1 MPKLVIDNR
10 EINVPPQTKVIEAAE
25 RLGIMIPRFCY
36 HPALGPVGACRVCAV
51 KFLQGPFKGV
61 QMSCMIDAQDGMVV
75 STTDEEAVDFRKH
88 VIEWLMLSHPH
99 DCPVCDEGG
108 HCLLQDMTISGGHG
122 LRRFLGKKR
131 THHDQY
137 LGPLI
142 QHEMNR
148 CIQCYRC
155 SRYYRQFT
163 GYNDLGVMGSAG
175 RVYFGRYRP
184 GTLES
189 PFAGN
194 LIDICP
200 TGVYTDRP
208 SRFKGRRWDFERSPS
223 VCINC
228 CLGCHTVVSA
238 RYREIV
244 CQEARYS
251 PTVNG
256 YFICDR
262 GRYGFYYTGLPDRPR
277 TGRIDDRAVS
287 PDEALGHAGQA
298 LERISAASGAGAV
311 ACVGSTR
318 SSLETM
324 AMLHH
329 LCRLKGWRGPAAWA
343 NQSRA
348 YKARTAASR
357 LDAKLAVS
365 LSELEQADF
374 ILVLGAD
381 PVNEAP
387 MAALAM
393 RQAHRGGARVM
404 VIDPRP
410 VFLPFEFQHL
420 PASPRHL
427 VSALGLLIKFIVSD
441 DAAATLDRSTAEF
454 VDRIDDLSFP
464 NPQAIKAIA
473 QDLAASQRPVVV
485 CGTDIVFDHIP
496 DLAADL
502 ARLLSTGDRQA
513 GLFYLLPGANAFAA
527 ALLCK
532 TDESLEKLLADIE
545 NGTIRALILVESNPL
560 RSYPDV
566 RRLTSALQKLDLIIA
581 MDYVDSPALQT
592 AHVVVPTASIFEA
605 GGLFINQEGRV
616 QLADR
621 AFTGGRPI
629 AQISGGDHP
638 PRSFR
643 PDIPGGVLPSG
654 EQALAR
660 LTEIHDRDKARASN
674 ADILTRLAEVNPVFA
689 DLPATDQWPP
699 DGLRI
704 IPPDDKSR
712 AVSSDWKSSA
722 EEPTVADD
730 EFELLLVD
738 WTFGTE
744 ELSSASPCLDQ
755 HQSEPCLFMQAQDA
769 NSLGLDHGD
778 RIVIQSNGEQLEVPL
793 CVAENMAAGIL
804 ILPRHHKIAWQ
815 KLGAQR
821 PRLGKDQILK
831 TTNPSGR

>member
-1 MPKLVIDNR
+1 MPKLIIDNR
-10 EINVPPQTKVIEAAE
+10 EIDVPPQTKVIEAAE
-25 RLGIMIPRFCY
+25 RLGIVIPRFCY
-36 HPALGPVGACRVCAV
+36 HPALGSVGACRVCAV

-108 HCLLQDMTISGGHG
+108 HCLLQDMTVSGGHG

-131 THHDQY
+131 THNDQY

-155 SRYYRQFT
+155 SRYYRQFA
-163 GYNDLGVMGSAG
+163 GYNDLGVMGCAS
-175 RVYFGRYRP
+175 RVYFGRYRS

-200 TGVYTDRP
+200 TGVYTDKP
-208 SRFKGRRWDFERSPS
+208 SRFKGRRWEFDRSPS

-228 CLGCHTVVSA
+228 SLGCHTVVSA

-244 CQEARYS
+244 RQEARYS
-251 PTVNG
+251 PNVNG

-262 GRYGFYYTGLPDRPR
+262 GRYGFYYAGLKDRPR
-277 TGRIDDRAVS
+277 TGRIGDRAVS
-287 PDEALGHAGQA
+287 PDEALRKAREE
-298 LERISAASGAGAV
+298 LDRISNASGAGAV

-318 SSLETM
+318 NSLETM

-329 LCRLKGWRGPAAWA
+329 LCRLKGFRGPAIWA
-343 NQSRA
+343 NQSMA
-348 YKARTAASR
+348 HKARTSVSR

-365 LSELEQADF
+365 LSELEQADY

-381 PVNEAP
+381 PLNEAP
-387 MAALAM
+387 MAALTM
-393 RQAHRGGARVM
+393 RQAHSGGARIT

-410 VFLPFEFQHL
+410 VFLPFDFQHL
-420 PASPRHL
+420 PAAPRDL
-427 VSALGLLIKFIVSD
+427 VSALGLLIKYTVSD
-441 DAAATLDRSTAEF
+441 DTAATIDRSTAEF
-454 VDRIDDLSFP
+454 VDRIDDLSFQ

-473 QDLAASQRPVVV
+473 RELAASKRPVLV
-485 CGTDIVFDHIP
+485 CGTDIVLDHTP

-502 ARLLSTGDRQA
+502 ALLLSAGDRQT

-527 ALLCK
+527 ALLCE
-532 TDESLEKLLADIE
+532 TDKSLEKLLADIE
-545 NGTIRALILVESNPL
+545 NDIIRALILVESNPL
-560 RSYPDV
+560 KSFPDV
-566 RRLTSALQKLDLIIA
+566 RRLTSALQKLDLIVA
-581 MDYVDSPALQT
+581 MDYVDTPALQT
-592 AHVVVPTASIFEA
+592 AHIVVPTATIFET

-616 QLADR
+616 QPASR
-621 AFTGGRPI
+621 AFTGGQPI
-629 AQISGGDHP
+629 AQVSGGDHP

-643 PDIPGGVLPSG
+643 REIPGGDIPSG
-654 EQALAR
+654 GQALAK
-660 LTEIHDRDKARASN
+660 LIDIPDPGKARVSYTE
-674 ADILTRLAEVNPVFA
+674 ILTRLAEINPVFA
-689 DLPATDQWPP
+689 DLPAADQWPQ

-704 IPPDDKSR
+704 IPTDDKSR
-712 AVSSDWKSSA
+712 AISFERKSSPEKTTA
-722 EEPTVADD
+722 ASDG
-730 EFELLLVD
+730 FEMLLVD

-744 ELSSASPCLDQ
+744 ELSSVSPCLDQ
-755 HQSEPCLFMQAQDA
+755 RQSQPCLFMQAEDA
-769 NSLGLDHGD
+769 NSLDLGQDD
-778 RIVIQSNGEQLEVPL
+778 RVVIRSNGEELEVDL
-793 CVAENMAAGIL
+793 CVVDNMAPGIL

-815 KLGAQR
+815 KLGAER

-831 TTNPSGR
+831 TTNAGER

>member
-1 MPKLVIDNR
+1 MPKLIIDNQ
-10 EINVPPQTKVIEAAE
+10 EIDVPPQTKVIEAAE

-36 HPALGPVGACRVCAV
+36 HPALGSVGACRVCAV

-61 QMSCMIDAQDGMVV
+61 QMSCMIDAQDGMVAA
-75 STTDEEAVDFRKH
+75 TTDEEASDFRKH
-88 VIEWLMLSHPH
+88 VIEWLMLNHPH

-108 HCLLQDMTISGGHG
+108 HCLLQDMTVSGGHG
-122 LRRFLGKKR
+122 LRRYLGKKR

-155 SRYYRQFT
+155 SRYYREFA
-163 GYNDLGVMGSAG
+163 GYSDLGVMGCAN

-200 TGVYTDRP
+200 TGVYTDKP

-228 CLGCHTVVSA
+228 SLGCLTVVSA

-244 CQEARYS
+244 RQEARFS
-251 PTVNG
+251 PVVNG

-262 GRYGFYYTGLPDRPR
+262 GRYGSYYTGLEDRPR

-287 PDEALGHAGQA
+287 PVEALRKAREK
-298 LERISAASGAGAV
+298 LDRISNASGAGAV

-318 SSLETM
+318 NSLETM

-329 LCRLKGWRGPAAWA
+329 LCRLKGWRGPVIWA
-343 NQSRA
+343 NQSMA
-348 YKARTAASR
+348 LKVRTAASN
-357 LDAKLAVS
+357 LEAKLTVS
-365 LSELEQADF
+365 LRELEQADY

-387 MAALAM
+387 MSALAM
-393 RQAHRGGARVM
+393 RQACRGGARIA

-410 VFLPFEFQHL
+410 VTLPFDFQHL
-420 PASPRHL
+420 PAAPQDL
-427 VSALGLLIKFIVSD
+427 DSALGLLIQQAVSR
-441 DAAATLDRSTAEF
+441 DAVAIGRPAVEF
-454 VDRIDDLSFP
+454 VDRIADLSFP
-464 NPQAIKAIA
+464 ITQVIKTIA

-485 CGTDIVFDHIP
+485 CGTEIVFDHIP
-496 DLAADL
+496 DLVADL
-502 ARLLSTGDRQA
+502 AHLLSAGDRQA

-527 ALLCK
+527 ALLCN
-532 TDESLEKLLADIE
+532 TDESLEKLLTDIE

-560 RSYPDV
+560 WSFPDV
-566 RRLTSALQKLDLIIA
+566 RRLSSALQKLDLIVA
-581 MDYVDSPALQT
+581 MDYVNTPALQT
-592 AHVVVPTASIFEA
+592 AHIVVPTATIFEA

-616 QLADR
+616 QPATKS
-621 AFTGGRPI
+621 FTGGRPI
-629 AQISGGDHP
+629 SQISGGDHP

-643 PDIPGGVLPSG
+643 RDIPGGELPSG
-654 EQALAR
+654 GQALAK
-660 LTEIHDRDKARASN
+660 LAEIPDPGKAHPSH
-674 ADILTRLAEVNPVFA
+674 ADILARLAEINPTFA
-689 DLPATDQWPP
+689 DLPAADPWPE

-704 IPPDDKSR
+704 SPTNEKSR
-712 AVSSDWKSSA
+712 AWKYDWKSPPEDTTAA
-722 EEPTVADD
+722 EDG
-730 EFELLLVD
+730 FQLLLVD
-738 WTFGTE
+738 WIFGTE

-755 HQSEPCLFMQAQDA
+755 RQSEPCLFMHADDA
-769 NSLGLDHGD
+769 NSLDLDHGD
-778 RIVIQSNGEQLEVPL
+778 RVVIQSKGGELEVPL
-793 CVAENMAAGIL
+793 CVVENMAPGIL
-804 ILPRHHKIAWQ
+804 ILPRHHQIAWQ
-815 KLGAQR
+815 TLGAKR
-821 PRLGKDQILK
+821 SRLGKDQILK
-831 TTNPSGR
+831 ITNTSGR